1 MKINYY
7 YNNIGCNITIGK
19 YNSYIKTN
27 TWKNLRKNNAK
38 ATGICRNFVKEN
50 GRLTATECAKQ
61 AGYSEKSAIS
71 QASVMRNPKY
81 FPHVVKAI
89 EDLQREYAEA
99 SKIDF
104 VKHSRELARLRD
116 QAVINGQIG
125 PAVNAEYR
133 RGQLAGFYVDRKEV
147 VTASLDNMSR
157 PELEAKLKE
166 IRDHNVING
175 ESIGVEIKE
184 ITEEKEE
191 ENNSV
196 NIFSFYYKLLHIPTY
211 LALFTYNK

>member
-1 MKINYY
+1 M
-7 YNNIGCNITIGK
+7 CL
-19 YNSYIKTN
+19 
-27 TWKNLRKNNAK
+27 W
-38 ATGICRNFVKEN
+38 
-50 GRLTATECAKQ
+50 LT
-61 AGYSEKSAIS
+61 
-71 QASVMRNPKY
+71 
-81 FPHVVKAI
+81 HVVKAI

-116 QAVINGQIG
+116 TAVVNGQIG

-166 IRDHNVING
+166 IRDHNIVNG
-175 ESIGVEIKE
+175 ESIGVEVIE
-184 ITEEKEE
+184 VTED
-191 ENNSV
+191 NNVETSL
-196 NIFSFYYKLLHIPTY
+196 SKKPT
-211 LALFTYNK
+211 KK